1 MVALLQDRDAIAFP
15 LPRHAR
21 ALRVC
26 MVVTYDLAR
35 PGGVKHHAEHLA
47 AALRSAG
54 DHVTLVGPS
63 SVAKSGGHTVTFS
76 GIANVPAN
84 GSDNQLGIFVSPNQ
98 VAKFFA
104 QQQFDVVHIHEP
116 LQPALSYWSV
126 WATRATP
133 HVATF
138 HAYAEDEGGVL
149 RFARKTFGRSIFP
162 WFQRAI
168 AVSKPAA
175 RYASAAWRDELEVI
189 PNGIATDVFT
199 PLARG
204 ARRPGPF
211 RFLFVGRLAD
221 ERKGARIAIEAFRRL
236 RADNAD
242 VELDMVGDVGSLQLP
257 ELPGLRTH
265 GAVGLR
271 DLAELYRQCDA
282 FVAPATG
289 RESFG
294 IVLLE
299 AMASAKPIICSDI
312 DGYREVVRSA
322 HARLVTPGDVGELQ
336 GALADVLATDRSELA
351 RDGELNRRIATNFDW
366 RRVAEQVRTTYVDA
380 IAAKRHG

>member
-1 MVALLQDRDAIAFP
+1 
-15 LPRHAR
+15 
-21 ALRVC
+21 

-47 AALRSAG
+47 EALRRTG
-54 DHVTLVGPS
+54 DHVTLIGPS
-63 SVAKSGGHTVTFS
+63 SVAKTGDDTVTFS

-149 RFARKTFGRSIFP
+149 RFARKAFGRSIFP

-221 ERKGARIAIEAFRRL
+221 ERKGARVAIEAFRRL
-236 RADNAD
+236 RAQRAD
-242 VELDMVGDVGSLQLP
+242 VELDMVGDAGSLRVP

-271 DLAELYRQCDA
+271 ELAEMYRQCDA

-289 RESFG
+289 QESFG

-322 HARLVTPGDVGELQ
+322 RARLVTPGDVGDLHA
-336 GALADVLATDRSELA
+336 ALAEVLATDRGELA

-366 RRVAEQVRTTYVDA
+366 RHVAEQVRATYIDA
-380 IAAKRHG
+380 IAETRRKKTAGFGPAVDSTF

>member
-1 MVALLQDRDAIAFP
+1 
-15 LPRHAR
+15 
-21 ALRVC
+21 

-47 AALRSAG
+47 TALRRAG
-54 DHVTLVGPS
+54 DHVTLIGPS
-63 SVAKSGGHTVTFS
+63 SVAKSDADTVTFS

-104 QQQFDVVHIHEP
+104 AQRFDVVHIHEP

-138 HAYAEDEGGVL
+138 HAYSEDEGTAL
-149 RFARKTFGRSIFP
+149 RLARRTFGRSIFP

-175 RYASAAWRDELEVI
+175 RYASAAWRDALEVI
-189 PNGIATDVFT
+189 PNGVSTDVFT

-221 ERKGARIAIEAFRRL
+221 ERKGARFAIEAFRRL
-236 RADNAD
+236 RAHHPD
-242 VELDMVGDVGSLQLP
+242 VELDMVGDVGSFQVP
-257 ELPGLRTH
+257 ELPGLHVH

-271 DLAELYRQCDA
+271 ELAELYRQCDA

-289 RESFG
+289 QESFG

-322 HARLVTPGDVGELQ
+322 RAHVVPPGDAGELHT
-336 GALADVLATDRSELA
+336 ALAAVLATDRHELA
-351 RDGELNRRIATNFDW
+351 RDGEHNRRIATNFDW

-380 IAAKRHG
+380 ITAKRDDSTRF